1 MFDEL
6 PDLVIDVIV
15 IEVGGETTDYRAW
28 WRSDE
33 FEPLEH
39 SVTELVDWTEIN
51 GRGQRR
57 YRHYMAALFDF
68 LMAGQLFETAEL
80 ADYMEQSICGLEMA
94 QDYLAIMIDAQNA
107 GAFIQAEMFKAFVL
121 GTLVSQDDCM
131 AAALMAA

>member
-1 MFDEL
+1 MFDGL
-6 PDLVIDVIV
+6 PDLEIEIVVIGV
-15 IEVGGETTDYRAW
+15 GETAHRAW
-28 WRSDE
+28 WRDE
-33 FEPLEH
+33 EFDPLTH
-39 SVTELVDWTEIN
+39 SVKELVDWTEIN

-57 YRHYMAALFDF
+57 YRHYMAALFDYIF
-68 LMAGQLFETAEL
+68 AGQLVEMADLAVYMAEN
-80 ADYMEQSICGLEMA
+80 ICGLEMA